1 MFTSPIDSSLQNRDY
16 TLILAR
22 TNVDQPTNPPG
33 FSERWNRAEKSVL
46 ALARLCEDL
55 DPDGITVYASCQAVD
70 KDCLFRKYEHVAK
83 VDLLNII
90 EENYPPNA
98 VNLRQ
103 VLEDALEDYFN
114 RKTVGQ
120 TKPNGEIILMLLDGE
135 PGDRMAVVKTIVN
148 ATQRLEHNK
157 ELKIGLVQIG
167 DDLIARGFF
176 AALDENLKEAGAKFD
191 IVYTR
196 ILETIKPESLTEFLL
211 DVIQD

>member
-1 MFTSPIDSSLQNRDY
+1 MVTSPIDSLLQNRDY

-22 TNVDQPTNPPG
+22 TNVDQPMNPPG
-33 FSERWNRAEKSVL
+33 FAERWYRAEESVL
-46 ALARLCEDL
+46 ALARICEDL
-55 DPDGITVYASCQAVD
+55 DPDGITVYASCHTGEE
-70 KDCLFRKYEHVAK
+70 DCMFRKYEHVAK
-83 VDLLNII
+83 ADLLNII
-90 EENYPPNA
+90 EENYPPHA

-103 VLEDALEDYFN
+103 VLQDALEDYFN
-114 RKTVGQ
+114 RKAVGQ

-135 PGDRMAVVKTIVN
+135 PGDRMAVVRTIVN
-148 ATQRLEHNK
+148 ATQRLEYNQ

-196 ILETIKPESLTEFLL
+196 ILATIQPESLIEFLR